1 MGGKSLEPNPVP
13 VILKLER
20 EKTRLFV
27 ALSSPSDANKT
38 CQLFVDGQKID
49 VNEFRQLF
57 LISFVIRPSTVNK
70 TLCSYSAPVSL
81 ARS

>member
-13 VILKLER
+13 VILKFER

-49 VNEFRQLF
+49 VIEFRQLF
-57 LISFVIRPSTVNK
+57 FISFVIRP
-70 TLCSYSAPVSL
+70 
-81 ARS
+81 R